1 MMSEPSS
8 TTGFPREEFGALVR
22 RLPGYAR
29 LAWALAH
36 DPRVSRM
43 RRLAVLAGAAYVISP
58 IDLVPGFIPVA
69 GQLDDLLVG
78 LTAIRIGLDGLRPEF
93 RAERLGAVGFT
104 QADLDRDIQTTKAMA
119 VWLARS
125 GVRVGRRVASEAVG
139 VGRRLTS
146 RVAGMRHRS

>member
-1 MMSEPSS
+1 
-8 TTGFPREEFGALVR
+8 VR

-36 DPRVSRM
+36 DPRVSRA

-93 RAERLGAVGFT
+93 RAERLSSVGLS
-104 QADLDRDIQTTKAMA
+104 QSDLDHDIQTTKAVA
-119 VWLARS
+119 IWIGRS
-125 GVRVGRRVASEAVG
+125 GMRVGRRVASEAVG
-139 VGRRLTS
+139 VGHRLTTK
-146 RVAGMRHRS
+146 VAALRHRP

>member
-1 MMSEPSS
+1 VAKPSA
-8 TTGFPREEFGALVR
+8 TDFPSQEFVALVR

-36 DPRVSRM
+36 DPRVSRA

-93 RAERLGAVGFT
+93 RAERLSSVGFT
-104 QADLDRDIQTTKAMA
+104 QADLDHDIQTTKAVA
-119 VWLARS
+119 VWIGRS
-125 GVRVGRRVASEAVG
+125 GVRVGRKMAAEAVG
-139 VGRRLTS
+139 VGRRLTT
-146 RVAGMRHRS
+146 RVAALRNRS